1 MAKDPFAQYK
11 LPIGLTDGVDI
22 PLAGTPAV
30 FRVRLP
36 GTMNEDFNM
45 QLMSRLQ
52 TNVDED
58 GSVRV
63 DAVKF
68 QRERKDMFF
77 DTCIL
82 SASGL
87 PDGMDAA
94 AFFEAYPLAART
106 VLDKA
111 TELAEIADKEAS
123 DALGKLESSPSGK
136 PSGEGSMTNTSNSSK
151 AA

>member
-1 MAKDPFAQYK
+1 MTKDPFAQYK
-11 LPIGLTDGVDI
+11 LPVGLTEGVDI

-52 TNVDED
+52 TEVGED
-58 GSVRV
+58 GNVRV

-82 SASGL
+82 NASGL
-87 PDGMDAA
+87 PDGMDAT
-94 AFFEAYPLAART
+94 AFFKAYPLAART

-111 TELAEIADKEAS
+111 SELAEIADKEAN
-123 DALGKLESSPSGK
+123 DALGKSESSPSGK
-136 PSGEGSMTNTSNSSK
+136 PSGEGSTTNTSNSSK